1 MELASFYFDI
11 RKDTLYCDSMESLE
25 RQAARTVLDQLF
37 STLATWLSP
46 IIPFTTEEA
55 WLTRFPGE
63 EEYGSIHLRQFCDIP
78 SNWRDDDLAAKWE
91 LIRKL
96 RRVVTGAL
104 EIERAEKRIGSSLS
118 AEAIIYTS
126 NSFKGALS
134 DINLADLCITS
145 STRFG
150 EGEAPSEAF
159 TVSDIPDVKVMI
171 VLASGEKCA
180 RCWKVLPEVGAH
192 EIHKDLCNRC
202 ADVIGDTPVFA

>member
-1 MELASFYFDI
+1 M
-11 RKDTLYCDSMESLE
+11 
-25 RQAARTVLDQLF
+25 
-37 STLATWLSP
+37 
-46 IIPFTTEEA
+46 
-55 WLTRFPGE
+55 
-63 EEYGSIHLRQFCDIP
+63 
-78 SNWRDDDLAAKWE
+78 
-91 LIRKL
+91 
-96 RRVVTGAL
+96 TGAL

-180 RCWKVLPEVGAH
+180 RCWKVLPEVGAQ